1 MGLVKSKEGVGV
13 FQISQKERR
22 FHLLWQPSTLGVY
35 LIMQSPFLHPSKNPS
50 SPLQFGQENII
61 PGHSIERRTYW
72 FILKIARMF
81 LIHLSR
87 NRMMRTFII
96 VNKHYPL
103 SPEIRLCISP
113 FQKGLPSPFSL
124 ARNRIYFGTHLKEE
138 LINLFWKLPMYS
150 LLIPIQAE

>member
-1 MGLVKSKEGVGV
+1 M
-13 FQISQKERR
+13 
-22 FHLLWQPSTLGVY
+22 WP
-35 LIMQSPFLHPSKNPS
+35 PFLHPSEKPS
-50 SPLQFGQENII
+50 PPLQFGQEENIL
-61 PGHSIERRTYW
+61 GHSIERRTYW

-124 ARNRIYFGTHLKEE
+124 ARNRIYLGTHLKEE
-138 LINLFWKLPMYS
+138 LTNLFWKLTGYS
-150 LLIPIQAE
+150 LFPHRQSSRQECEHFANMVNIITLCKR